1 MKDILSGE
9 GILAVDPVK
18 DKKTYT
24 KRFKNSLKGLLVL
37 SGIYLF
43 LTMIILVGCIWQVDS
58 GTYRIVGTIMVFM
71 IPVFLF
77 ELSRCILWYKLM
89 TEDDKDGKR
98 KKENQEKDRRTSIH
112 ASGNADTDGRNRM
125 PVLKNNGG

>member
-1 MKDILSGE
+1 MKELLEE
-9 GILAVDPVK
+9 GIIGDDPAK
-18 DKKTYT
+18 DKKIFT
-24 KRFKNSLKGLLVL
+24 KRFKNSLKVLLVL

-77 ELSRCILWYKLM
+77 ELSRSILWYKLM
-89 TEDDKDGKR
+89 TDKKNDRNKGKAI
-98 KKENQEKDRRTSIH
+98 ERTTPHNHVCNRNI
-112 ASGNADTDGRNRM
+112 DTDGGRKQIGT
-125 PVLKNNGG
+125 V